1 MIILDTSAAIA
12 ALTAHPRSEE
22 LVKRLVDDGDLHA
35 PHLIDVEVSQALR
48 GLVSRGELSTDRAE
62 DVRLD
67 FDELLITRY
76 PHQPLADRMWTL
88 RHNLTAYDAAFV
100 SLAEVLGAP
109 LITCD
114 GHIAR
119 SPGHGAKVELFGEK
133 QAFKR

>member
-1 MIILDTSAAIA
+1 MIVLDTSAAIA
-12 ALTAHPRSEE
+12 ALTAHPWRKE

-35 PHLIDVEVSQALR
+35 PHLIDIEVVQALR
-48 GLVSRGELSTDRAE
+48 GMVSRGDLSADRAE

-67 FDELLITRY
+67 FDDLSIMRY

-100 SLAEVLGAP
+100 SLAEALGAP

-114 GHIAR
+114 GHMAR
-119 SPGHGAKVELFGEK
+119 APGHEAKVELFG
-133 QAFKR
+133 A